1 MGKTADT
8 EHRKGER
15 MTFDTE
21 RTTENVI
28 HLNEYEFY
36 KILESLDEL
45 EQLKRRQYRDVQNF
59 NNSLREFYIK
69 KEETQQG

>member
-1 MGKTADT
+1 MDQRADT
-8 EHRKGER
+8 EHREGDY
-15 MTFDTE
+15 MMLDTE
-21 RTTENVI
+21 HTYSDIVYLRED
-28 HLNEYEFY
+28 EFY
-36 KILESLDEL
+36 KILECLDEL